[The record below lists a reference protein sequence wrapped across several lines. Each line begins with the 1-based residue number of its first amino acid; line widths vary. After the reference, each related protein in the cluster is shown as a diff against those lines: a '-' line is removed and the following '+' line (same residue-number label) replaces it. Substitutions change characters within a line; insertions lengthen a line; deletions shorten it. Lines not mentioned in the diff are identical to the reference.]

1 MLGVRLLCNDRGC
14 MELFVCP
21 QQTSYL
27 IWPGMV
33 WASKDERWNKT
44 SVCFTA
50 ERIKPVNSISLHS
63 EFYPPILT
71 ISISANRKTALA
83 GFNNAFLSRGSP
95 LGGKTL
101 LERGGGFG
109 TARGH
114 GEVWSLSLEVTS
126 GINSEQL
133 LLNMKHYKSVS
144 RVDYCSTKSSAEVCR
159 AKSPCAGGMLGVSSS
174 GKGSFSALGNRN
186 TKQRK

>member
-14 MELFVCP
+14 LELFVCP

-27 IWPGMV
+27 TWSGMV
-33 WASKDERWNKT
+33 WASKDERWDKT

-83 GFNNAFLSRGSP
+83 GFSNAFLSRGSP

-133 LLNMKHYKSVS
+133 LLNMKHYESVS
-144 RVDYCSTKSSAEVCR
+144 RVDYCSTKSSAKVCR